1 MPSDKT
7 KLLAPLSALL
17 ILSAGCAS
25 LYALSRFG
33 VGGNLFWLC
42 ASLLSAAALLS
53 CALIFALSSFHER
66 RFAQAR
72 RAGDEALRHARE
84 ADELNAR
91 TVESLAIAIDAKDQT
106 THGHVRRTRVYAAE
120 LGKLLCV
127 SPSEMEALKA
137 GALLHDIGKLAVP
150 DYLLNKPGRLT
161 VAEFEKMKVHAVVGG
176 DIIRRV
182 GFPYPVEEIVRH
194 HHERWDGTGYPAGLK
209 GEEIPPV
216 ARIISVVDFYDSTR
230 CDRPYRAGM
239 SRDESL
245 ALLQRMAGKAFDPAL
260 VAAFVENVARFDA
273 LIAPQDI
280 GEQVWPAGVSLA
292 GESAARDSKHGADS
306 ALVRDAALGRD
317 ADSSSGF
324 RSIADVQREVFA
336 LHEFAQVVGAS
347 LNLQDTAALVAA
359 RLRAVVPFDTCV
371 IFAVEEKAGCATPV
385 HAAGENSEF
394 FGARRVPVG
403 EGITGWVIANARP
416 MCAAHPELDM
426 RGVPAEIAKFVRG
439 VISAPLVR
447 EDGAFGAITLYSK
460 EGAAYNA
467 ERLRLLE
474 SVCLHAS
481 SALGNAITHERTK
494 ESALTDPVTE
504 LPNARALRLLLD
516 QRVAE
521 CQRTRRGPLA
531 LLSIDV
537 DDFRLVNEE
546 LGHGIGDR
554 LLAAVA
560 AVVRGQLRQMDMLG
574 RYSGDE
580 FVAVLPSASEA
591 EAATVAERIRAAV
604 ESQKFQVK
612 AGRAVQLSVSV
623 GVSCYPEAG
632 ETADDL
638 LLTAAQNMR
647 RNKHT
652 RKLSHGNPASV
663 VPIDA
668 YR

>member
-17 ILSAGCAS
+17 VLSGACAS
-25 LYALSRFG
+25 LYVLSRFG

-42 ASLLSAAALLS
+42 ASLLSAALLS
-53 CALIFALSSFHER
+53 CALIFALSRFHGR

-72 RAGDEALRHARE
+72 RAGDEALRRARE
-84 ADELNAR
+84 AEELNAR

-120 LGKLLCV
+120 MGKLLCV
-127 SPSEMEALKA
+127 GPPEMEALKA

-150 DYLLNKPGRLT
+150 GYLLNKPGRLT
-161 VAEFEKMKVHAVVGG
+161 AAEFEKMKVHAVVGG

-209 GEEIPPV
+209 GEEIPLV

-280 GEQVWPAGVSLA
+280 GEQVWPADEWLA
-292 GESAARDSKHGADS
+292 GEPAARDSEHGADS
-306 ALVRDAALGRD
+306 APVRD

-371 IFAVEEKAGCATPV
+371 IFAVEEKTGCAVPV

-416 MCAAHPELDM
+416 MCAAHPELDV
-426 RGVPAEIAKFVRG
+426 RGVPAEIAKLVRG
-439 VISAPLVR
+439 VICAPLVR

-560 AVVRGQLRQMDMLG
+560 AVVRGQLRQMDMLA
-574 RYSGDE
+574 RYTGDE

-591 EAATVAERIRAAV
+591 EAAMVAERVRAAV

-647 RNKHT
+647 RNKHA

>member
-7 KLLAPLSALL
+7 KLLAPFSALL
-17 ILSAGCAS
+17 LLSATGAS
-25 LYALSRFG
+25 VYALSRLG
-33 VGGNLFWLC
+33 VGGGLFWWYACLL
-42 ASLLSAAALLS
+42 ASASLLS
-53 CALIFALSSFHER
+53 CALIFALSRIH
-66 RFAQAR
+66 AR
-72 RAGDEALRHARE
+72 RIAETRRTSDEALRRARE
-84 ADELNAR
+84 SDELNAR

-120 LGKLLCV
+120 LGKLLGV
-127 SPSEMEALKA
+127 SSSEMEALKA

-161 VAEFEKMKVHAVVGG
+161 AAEFEKMKVHAVVGG

-209 GEEIPPV
+209 GEEIPLV
-216 ARIISVVDFYDSTR
+216 ARIISGV
-230 CDRPYRAGM
+230 G
-239 SRDESL
+239 
-245 ALLQRMAGKAFDPAL
+245 
-260 VAAFVENVARFDA
+260 AFVENVARFDS
-273 LIAPQDI
+273 LISTQDS
-280 GEQVWPAGVSLA
+280 GEQVWPAGESRTSEPAAAEKVA
-292 GESAARDSKHGADS
+292 GESVAVRPRRGADS
-306 ALVRDAALGRD
+306 SARTREAARGLDADGSTRGRD
-317 ADSSSGF
+317 ADHSRGF
-324 RSIADVQREVFA
+324 RSIADAQREVFA
-336 LHEFAQVVGAS
+336 LHEFAQAVGAS
-347 LNLQDTAALVAA
+347 LNLQDPAALVAA

-371 IFAVEEKAGCATPV
+371 IFAVEERTGQAAPV
-385 HAAGENSEF
+385 HAAGEHAEF
-394 FGARRVPVG
+394 FSARRVPVG

-416 MCAAHPELDM
+416 MCAAHPEIDM
-426 RGVPAEIAKFVRG
+426 RGVPAEIASGVRG

-447 EDGAFGAITLYSK
+447 EEGAFGAITLYTQD
-460 EGAAYNA
+460 GAAYDA

-521 CQRTRRGPLA
+521 CQRTRRGPLS
-531 LLSIDV
+531 LLSVDV

-546 LGHGIGDR
+546 LGHGVGDR

-560 AVVRGQLRQMDMLG
+560 AVVRAQLRQMDMLA
-574 RYSGDE
+574 RCAGDE

-591 EAATVAERIRAAV
+591 EAAMVAERIRAAV

-623 GVSCYPEAG
+623 GVSNYPEAG

-638 LLTAAQNMR
+638 LLAATQNMR
-647 RNKHT
+647 RNKHA
-652 RKLSHGNPASV
+652 RKHSDGNHASV
-663 VPIDA
+663 IPIDA